1 MSTAAVNRFPVATGA
16 TARALPGITPGTGPS
31 RKARTPLSLVRSA
44 PRKRR
49 APFVV
54 LCFGIL
60 AVALMAV
67 LVLNI
72 SVSTAQYQLVQ
83 LRSEQ
88 STLTKQN
95 QDLTQQVQNF
105 DAPQNLAAKATELGM
120 VASTGKGQIDLS
132 TLTVTGK
139 AKPAVK
145 GDAPGAVIA
154 APAVAGQLSV
164 VPPATVKEPLANRK
178 PAAAADAGRSAPQ
191 LPRRRRPPRTGRRG
205 RAGPGRP
212 PPRPHRRSNSTEAPF
227 PPPRRRSRDSNAG
240 RTTSQASSKE
250 IIVAQNTGKARKAK
264 VPNATRR
271 LRLGLGVMLTLLLVV
286 GGKLFLVQGLDVGGM
301 AEAALQNRLTPIEL
315 PGRTR
320 QHPGRQ
326 RHRPGQQRDPL
337 QRRRGPDGQHQDRDV
352 PPAGAG
358 GRQGRARQGLPG
370 PGHLRA
376 RRRAGHGPRTRSR
389 TP

>member
-54 LCFGIL
+54 LCFGLL

-120 VASTGKGQIDLS
+120 VASTAKGQIDLS

-154 APAVAGQLSV
+154 APAVAGQLSC
-164 VPPATVKEPLANRK
+164 
-178 PAAAADAGRSAPQ
+178 RSA
-191 LPRRRRPPRTGRRG
+191 
-205 RAGPGRP
+205 
-212 PPRPHRRSNSTEAPF
+212 
-227 PPPRRRSRDSNAG
+227 
-240 RTTSQASSKE
+240 
-250 IIVAQNTGKARKAK
+250 
-264 VPNATRR
+264 
-271 LRLGLGVMLTLLLVV
+271 
-286 GGKLFLVQGLDVGGM
+286 
-301 AEAALQNRLTPIEL
+301 
-315 PGRTR
+315 
-320 QHPGRQ
+320 
-326 RHRPGQQRDPL
+326 RHRQ
-337 QRRRGPDGQHQDRDV
+337 
-352 PPAGAG
+352 
-358 GRQGRARQGLPG
+358 
-370 PGHLRA
+370 
-376 RRRAGHGPRTRSR
+376 
-389 TP
+389 

>member
-1 MSTAAVNRFPVATGA
+1 MSTAAVSRFPIATGA
-16 TARALPGITPGTGPS
+16 TAHALPGTAPGTGPA
-31 RKARTPLSLVRSA
+31 RKTRTPLSVVRSA

-54 LCFGIL
+54 LCFGLL

-120 VASTGKGQIDLS
+120 VAATAKGQIDLS

-164 VPPATVKEPLANRK
+164 VPPATAKEPLVNRK
-178 PAAAADAGRSAPQ
+178 PADPAAAAAARGAEPAP
-191 LPRRRRPPRTGRRG
+191 
-205 RAGPGRP
+205 AAAAAAPGA
-212 PPRPHRRSNSTEAPF
+212 E
-227 PPPRRRSRDSNAG
+227 
-240 RTTSQASSKE
+240 
-250 IIVAQNTGKARKAK
+250 K
-264 VPNATRR
+264 VP
-271 LRLGLGVMLTLLLVV
+271 
-286 GGKLFLVQGLDVGGM
+286 
-301 AEAALQNRLTPIEL
+301 AARAAVPA
-315 PGRTR
+315 
-320 QHPGRQ
+320 
-326 RHRPGQQRDPL
+326 
-337 QRRRGPDGQHQDRDV
+337 
-352 PPAGAG
+352 PPAV
-358 GRQGRARQGLPG
+358 
-370 PGHLRA
+370 
-376 RRRAGHGPRTRSR
+376 
-389 TP
+389 

>member
-1 MSTAAVNRFPVATGA
+1 MSTAAVNSFPVATGA

-31 RKARTPLSLVRSA
+31 RKARTPLSLVRST
-44 PRKRR
+44 PQKRR

-54 LCFGIL
+54 LCFGLL

-120 VASTGKGQIDLS
+120 VASTANGQIDLS

-145 GDAPGAVIA
+145 ADAPGAVIA

-178 PAAAADAGRSAPQ
+178 PAAAPAAAEPAAAEPAAAAP
-191 LPRRRRPPRTGRRG
+191 
-205 RAGPGRP
+205 A
-212 PPRPHRRSNSTEAPF
+212 A
-227 PPPRRRSRDSNAG
+227 
-240 RTTSQASSKE
+240 
-250 IIVAQNTGKARKAK
+250 AK
-264 VPNATRR
+264 PA
-271 LRLGLGVMLTLLLVV
+271 
-286 GGKLFLVQGLDVGGM
+286 
-301 AEAALQNRLTPIEL
+301 AEAVP
-315 PGRTR
+315 
-320 QHPGRQ
+320 
-326 RHRPGQQRDPL
+326 
-337 QRRRGPDGQHQDRDV
+337 V
-352 PPAGAG
+352 PPAVPAVELHG
-358 GRQGRARQGLPG
+358 GSVPAPAQKV
-370 PGHLRA
+370 PGH
-376 RRRAGHGPRTRSR
+376 
-389 TP
+389 

>member
-1 MSTAAVNRFPVATGA
+1 MSTAAVNRYPVATGA

-31 RKARTPLSLVRSA
+31 RKTRTPLSLVRST
-44 PRKRR
+44 PQKRR

-54 LCFGIL
+54 LCFGLL

-120 VASTGKGQIDLS
+120 VGSTVKGQIDLS

-178 PAAAADAGRSAPQ
+178 PAAAPAAPAD
-191 LPRRRRPPRTGRRG
+191 
-205 RAGPGRP
+205 
-212 PPRPHRRSNSTEAPF
+212 
-227 PPPRRRSRDSNAG
+227 
-240 RTTSQASSKE
+240 
-250 IIVAQNTGKARKAK
+250 
-264 VPNATRR
+264 
-271 LRLGLGVMLTLLLVV
+271 
-286 GGKLFLVQGLDVGGM
+286 
-301 AEAALQNRLTPIEL
+301 EAAAAATAAAAAAAPAAGAVR
-315 PGRTR
+315 
-320 QHPGRQ
+320 
-326 RHRPGQQRDPL
+326 
-337 QRRRGPDGQHQDRDV
+337 V
-352 PPAGAG
+352 PPAAAPAAPPVELHG
-358 GRQGRARQGLPG
+358 GSVPAPAQKVPG
-370 PGHLRA
+370 Q
-376 RRRAGHGPRTRSR
+376 
-389 TP
+389 

>member
-1 MSTAAVNRFPVATGA
+1 MSTAAVSRFPIASGA
-16 TARALPGITPGTGPS
+16 TARTLPGTAPA
-31 RKARTPLSLVRSA
+31 RKMRTPLSVVRSA

-54 LCFGIL
+54 LCFGLL

-120 VASTGKGQIDLS
+120 VAATAKGQIDLS

-164 VPPATVKEPLANRK
+164 VPPATANEPLVNRK
-178 PAAAADAGRSAPQ
+178 PAEPATAAAARGAEPAP
-191 LPRRRRPPRTGRRG
+191 
-205 RAGPGRP
+205 AAAAAAPGA
-212 PPRPHRRSNSTEAPF
+212 E
-227 PPPRRRSRDSNAG
+227 
-240 RTTSQASSKE
+240 
-250 IIVAQNTGKARKAK
+250 K
-264 VPNATRR
+264 VPAAPAAVPAPPAVE
-271 LRLGLGVMLTLLLVV
+271 LH
-286 GGKLFLVQGLDVGGM
+286 GGSVPAPAQKV
-301 AEAALQNRLTPIEL
+301 
-315 PGRTR
+315 
-320 QHPGRQ
+320 
-326 RHRPGQQRDPL
+326 PGQ
-337 QRRRGPDGQHQDRDV
+337 
-352 PPAGAG
+352 
-358 GRQGRARQGLPG
+358 
-370 PGHLRA
+370 
-376 RRRAGHGPRTRSR
+376 
-389 TP
+389 